1 MKFNSKDL
9 KQSDSIIKIFKIQEH
24 EFNNSKKN
32 GIKVHISFSKGHGY
46 TAYVN
51 LVYEKVDEKN
61 RYSTISEMPFESI
74 MFNLISAER
83 RSKKALF
90 NAIENFNNKAEFIS
104 GTINKKYNLNLSP
117 KEIII
122 EEL

>member
-1 MKFNSKDL
+1 MKFSSKDL

-24 EFNNSKKN
+24 EFNKDIKN

-51 LVYEKVDEKN
+51 LIYEKVDEKN
-61 RYSTISEMPFESI
+61 GYSTISEMPFESI
-74 MFNLISAER
+74 TFNLLQAER

-90 NAIENFNNKAEFIS
+90 NAIENFNNKVEFIS
-104 GTINKKYNLNLSP
+104 GMVNKNYNLNLLP
-117 KEIII
+117 EEIII